1 MRCPNCG
8 SDIPDDKKF
17 CTVCGSPLTG
27 AGSGTGGAFSGA
39 GSVFGST
46 DSAFSGS
53 GSTFS
58 GADSAFSGSGS
69 TFSGADSTFGNTGS
83 SFSGAAGPSPYAA
96 SFDPNMLP
104 EEYRPLSMWAYFG
117 YQLLF
122 SIPLVGFVCLLIFS
136 FGGTHNRNLKNFAR
150 SYFCL
155 FIIAVILVIILAAI
169 GGFAYFYSY

>member
-46 DSAFSGS
+46 DSAFNGS

-58 GADSAFSGSGS
+58 GADSA
-69 TFSGADSTFGNTGS
+69 FGNTGS

-96 SFDPNMLP
+96 SFDPAMLP
-104 EEYRPLSMWAYFG
+104 GEYRPLSMWAYFG